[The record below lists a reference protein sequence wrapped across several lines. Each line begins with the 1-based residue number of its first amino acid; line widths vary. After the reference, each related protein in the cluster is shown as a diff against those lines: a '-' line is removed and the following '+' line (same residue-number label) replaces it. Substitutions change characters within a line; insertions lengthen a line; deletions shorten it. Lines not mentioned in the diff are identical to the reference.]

1 MKVADYEVIFITSKR
16 VYGQKN
22 PKEEFENNFFKL
34 SKLVG
39 KAKKIKRVGWQK
51 KAEISNGETIAEH
64 MYRLAVLSMIIS
76 DLRHLDT
83 EKILRMSLLHDLGE
97 VIIGDLTPDE
107 KIEAG
112 ILDSLRSEEN
122 GLKQVFNEIPKKLR
136 DYYINLWKEINLQE
150 TDEARLMKSLD
161 KFEMAIQALEYID
174 EGYNETKLDHFID
187 SAKDDLEDK
196 QLLRI
201 LKNLK

>member
-1 MKVADYEVIFITSKR
+1 MILTTSKKT
-16 VYGQKN
+16 YGQKN
-22 PKEEFENNFFKL
+22 SKEEFENNFLKL

-39 KAKKIKRVGWQK
+39 KAKKIRRIGWRK

-76 DLRHLDT
+76 DLRNLDT

-97 VIIGDLTPDE
+97 VITGDLTPDE

-112 ILDSLRSEEN
+112 IQNTLRLEES
-122 GLKQVFNEIPKKLR
+122 GLKQVFNEIPTELR
-136 DYYINLWKEINLQE
+136 DYYITIWKEIHLQE
-150 TDEARLMKSLD
+150 TNEARLMKSLD

-174 EGYNETKLDHFID
+174 EGYDGTKLENFID
-187 SAKDDLEDK
+187 SAKDSLEDK

-201 LKNLK
+201 LTNLK

>member
-1 MKVADYEVIFITSKR
+1 LKVADYEVIFITSKR
-16 VYGQKN
+16 VCGQN
-22 PKEEFENNFFKL
+22 PKEEFEKNFLKL
-34 SKLVG
+34 FKLVG
-39 KAKKIKRVGWQK
+39 KAKKIKRIGWKK
-51 KAEISNGETIAEH
+51 KAKISNGETIAEH

-76 DLRHLDT
+76 DLRNLDT

-107 KIEAG
+107 KNKIG
-112 ILDSLRSEEN
+112 ILDTRRLEEN

-136 DYYINLWKEINLQE
+136 DYYITLWKEINLQE
-150 TDEARLMKSLD
+150 TDEAKLMKSLD

-174 EGYNETKLDHFID
+174 EGYDGTKLEHFID
-187 SAKDDLEDK
+187 SAKDGLEDK

>member
-16 VYGQKN
+16 EYKQKN
-22 PKEEFENNFFKL
+22 PEEEFENNLIKL
-34 SKLVG
+34 AKLVG

-107 KIEAG
+107 KNKIG
-112 ILDSLRSEEN
+112 ILDTLSLEEN

-174 EGYNETKLDHFID
+174 EGYDGTKLEHFID

>member
-1 MKVADYEVIFITSKR
+1 MKVTDYEVIFITSKR
-16 VYGQKN
+16 EYKQKN
-22 PKEEFENNFFKL
+22 PEEEFENNFIKL
-34 SKLVG
+34 AKLVG
-39 KAKKIKRVGWQK
+39 KAKKIKRVGWKK
-51 KAEISNGETIAEH
+51 KAEIRNGETIAEH

-83 EKILRMSLLHDLGE
+83 EKTLRMSLLHDLGE

-107 KIEAG
+107 KNKAG
-112 ILDSLRSEEN
+112 IQNSLRLEEN

-150 TDEARLMKSLD
+150 TDEARLIKSLD

-174 EGYNETKLDHFID
+174 EGYNETKLGHFID
-187 SAKDDLEDK
+187 SAKDNLEDK

>member
-1 MKVADYEVIFITSKR
+1 MKVVDYEVIFITSKR

-22 PKEEFENNFFKL
+22 LKEEFENNFFRL

-39 KAKKIKRVGWQK
+39 KAKKIKRVGWKK

-107 KIEAG
+107 KTKAG
-112 ILDSLRSEEN
+112 ILNSLRLEEN

-174 EGYNETKLDHFID
+174 EGYDGTKLGYFID
-187 SAKDDLEDK
+187 SAKDGLEDK

>member
-1 MKVADYEVIFITSKR
+1 MIFITSKR
-16 VYGQKN
+16 IYGQKN
-22 PKEEFENNFFKL
+22 PKEEFEKNFLKL

-39 KAKKIKRVGWQK
+39 KAKKIKRIGWQK

-76 DLRHLDT
+76 DLRNLDT

-107 KIEAG
+107 KNKIG
-112 ILDSLRSEEN
+112 ILDTRRLEEN

-136 DYYINLWKEINLQE
+136 DYYITLWKEINLQE

-174 EGYNETKLDHFID
+174 EGYDGTKLEHFID
-187 SAKDDLEDK
+187 SAKDGLEDK

>member
-1 MKVADYEVIFITSKR
+1 MTPKK

-22 PKEEFENNFFKL
+22 SKEEFENNFLKL

-39 KAKKIKRVGWQK
+39 KAKKIKRIGWQK
-51 KAEISNGETIAEH
+51 KTEISNGETIAEH
-64 MYRLAVLSMIIS
+64 MYRVAVLSMIIS
-76 DLRHLDT
+76 DLRNLDT

-97 VIIGDLTPDE
+97 VITGDLTPDE

-112 ILDSLRSEEN
+112 IQDTLRLEET

-136 DYYINLWKEINLQE
+136 DFYITIWEEIHLQE

-174 EGYNETKLDHFID
+174 EGYDVTKLGCFID
-187 SAKDDLEDK
+187 SAKDGLKDK